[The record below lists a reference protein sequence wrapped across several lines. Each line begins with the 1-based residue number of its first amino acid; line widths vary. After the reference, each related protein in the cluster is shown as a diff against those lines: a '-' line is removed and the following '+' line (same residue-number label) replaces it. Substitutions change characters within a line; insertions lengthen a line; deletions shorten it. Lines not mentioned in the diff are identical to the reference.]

1 MGLEIVELV
10 TSVEKAFDLNIS
22 DADMERVR
30 TPRELADY
38 LERRLQG
45 VDVVGTKK
53 LWSRPEIEDVVEGL
67 ILAVWP
73 KAVFDRDTDFTTI
86 FP

>member
-10 TSVEKAFDLNIS
+10 TSVENAFDLKIS

-30 TPRELADY
+30 TPRDFADY

-45 VDVVGTKK
+45 VAVEGTNK

-73 KAVFDRDTDFTTI
+73 KAVFDRDTDLTTI